1 VIHLQA
7 FKEKYMPLILV
18 EIYLILTVILFSIGP
33 VDFEIHNKITFWLLI
48 VIYHLFFVFGYFIG
62 MRKFLN
68 KKVAGQN
75 RVFSNNEFWILFIL
89 GIIGVWAAYKNI
101 MMLEGLIPYDFFEN
115 LFKGFSE
122 PGLAYAERM
131 LEMDSFN
138 SSSRLFNIIFMIF
151 AFAKMLFIFYFI
163 YHWRSLSFIN
173 KISAII
179 YSFLFLSA
187 GFSAGVNSIIFIFVI
202 FSMCSLLVIAY
213 ERKYVH
219 FQKLLISA
227 VALFLLPI
235 SWFGKIMSERG
246 GGFDYFASTAPLRDI
261 HAESTLFLDA
271 SSSVYEFFY
280 YSFVWL
286 CYYVCQGYYGFSLIL
301 NLNLNWTYGFGNSE
315 FLQRQFLM
323 ISGVDIAPAT
333 FQSRIDHLWDKS
345 AQWHSFYGQ
354 IANDVGFVGIAV
366 VMLGIGFL
374 FARAWGSAIF
384 NKSFYSLALVPVFII
399 MFIFFPANNQVF
411 GYIDTFS
418 YFLFVSL
425 FWFFESK
432 KIRI

>member
-1 VIHLQA
+1 
-7 FKEKYMPLILV
+7 
-18 EIYLILTVILFSIGP
+18 
-33 VDFEIHNKITFWLLI
+33 
-48 VIYHLFFVFGYFIG
+48 
-62 MRKFLN
+62 
-68 KKVAGQN
+68 
-75 RVFSNNEFWILFIL
+75 
-89 GIIGVWAAYKNI
+89 
-101 MMLEGLIPYDFFEN
+101 MMLDGLMPYDFFEN

-122 PGLAYAERM
+122 PGLAYTERM
-131 LEMDSFN
+131 QEMDSFN

-151 AFAKMLFIFYFI
+151 AFAKMLFVFYFI
-163 YHWRSLSFIN
+163 YYWHFLGFIK
-173 KISAII
+173 KIAAII

-202 FSMCSLLVIAY
+202 FSMCSLLVVAY

-219 FQKLLISA
+219 FQKLLMSA
-227 VALFLLPI
+227 AALFLLPI

-246 GGFDYFASTAPLRDI
+246 GGFDYFSSTAPLRDI
-261 HAESTLFLDA
+261 HAKSTLFLGA

-301 NLNLNWTYGFGNSE
+301 NLDLNWTYGFGNSE

-323 ISGVDIAPAT
+323 ISGIDIAPAT

-366 VMLGIGFL
+366 VMLGTGFL

-384 NKSFYSLALVPVFII
+384 NKNFYGLALIPVFMI

-425 FWFFESK
+425 FWYFESK
-432 KIRI
+432 KNKDLIKCLKMDHC